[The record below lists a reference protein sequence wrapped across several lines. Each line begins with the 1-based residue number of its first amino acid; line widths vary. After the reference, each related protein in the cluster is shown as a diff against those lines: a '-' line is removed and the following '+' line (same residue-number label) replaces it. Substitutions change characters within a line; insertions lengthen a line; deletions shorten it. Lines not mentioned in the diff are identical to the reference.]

1 MAKTEPKAMRFEQD
15 VERYINSQKGKNF
28 SEKFHN
34 LVRKFKDDEVKMEQ
48 RIKHLDDEIK
58 SREKRLKDLN
68 DMLGKGFYLENAFK
82 DLKASIERSQG
93 YLDNFLLKDIER
105 IEKRGW

>member
-1 MAKTEPKAMRFEQD
+1 MAKGNAKAMRFDTD
-15 VERYINSQKGKNF
+15 VERYINAQKGDNF
-28 SEKFHN
+28 TDKFHN
-34 LVRKFKDDEVKMEQ
+34 LVKKFKDEESNLEK
-48 RIKHLDDEIK
+48 RISALDKEIK